1 MQNYMQ
7 DIEKSHIN
15 LIMLLDKSSLTS
27 SDFQDG
33 RNRTPFGESQRNSL
47 TKAEIKTDWVS
58 QRGPPTLLGN
68 SHFVLYEIK
77 QIN

>member
-7 DIEKSHIN
+7 DTEKSHIN

-33 RNRTPFGESQRNSL
+33 RNL
-47 TKAEIKTDWVS
+47 
-58 QRGPPTLLGN
+58 
-68 SHFVLYEIK
+68 
-77 QIN
+77 